1 MSSTATSMTC
11 WGAPGRSARSTRRCL
26 PAMVMH
32 PPLLSPG
39 SPTRARPDRR
49 FVVRYT
55 GLWYIVRLTIVVRCT
70 SMSSDPDAPPT
81 GRRQPAGPIWMRP
94 EPGSRRPRYSRQ
106 QIAQTALAIADTE
119 GIQAVTMRRL
129 AAELGAGTMTLYHYV
144 RSKTDL
150 VALMEDAIMGELLVP
165 DDQLPTDW
173 RQALTA
179 IARRTRATFR
189 RHPWA
194 LTGMRG
200 AGMSPH
206 ALGHFEQSLAAV
218 ATTGLDAAA
227 RLDLI
232 AMVDDYVGGF
242 VLKSDLEP
250 ALESVPAAAAE
261 AVAAYLDEQLRT
273 GSYPHVQALLGDGD

>member
-1 MSSTATSMTC
+1 
-11 WGAPGRSARSTRRCL
+11 
-26 PAMVMH
+26 
-32 PPLLSPG
+32 
-39 SPTRARPDRR
+39 
-49 FVVRYT
+49 
-55 GLWYIVRLTIVVRCT
+55 
-70 SMSSDPDAPPT
+70 MSSDPDAPTT
-81 GRRQPAGPIWMRP
+81 GRRQPAGPIWTRP
-94 EPGSRRPRYSRQ
+94 EPGSRRPRYTRQ

-119 GIQAVTMRRL
+119 GIQEVSMRRL

-144 RSKTDL
+144 HSKDDL
-150 VALMEDAIMGELLVP
+150 LALMEDAIMGELLVP
-165 DDQLPTDW
+165 DDQLPSDW

-179 IARRTRATFR
+179 IARRARATFR

-232 AMVDDYVGGF
+232 AMVDDYVAGF

-250 ALESVPAAAAE
+250 ALEAIPPDIAKAAADYLE
-261 AVAAYLDEQLRT
+261 AQLQT
-273 GSYPHVQALLGDGD
+273 GHYPHTQALLGTGDRLAALARLAAAFSNDKRFERGLARLLDGVALDLPRRRTKDTSDRARQHRT

>member
-1 MSSTATSMTC
+1 VSS
-11 WGAPGRSARSTRRCL
+11 
-26 PAMVMH
+26 H
-32 PPLLSPG
+32 P
-39 SPTRARPDRR
+39 
-49 FVVRYT
+49 
-55 GLWYIVRLTIVVRCT
+55 
-70 SMSSDPDAPPT
+70 DPDARPT
-81 GRRQPAGPIWMRP
+81 GRGQPAGPIWLRP

-179 IARRTRATFR
+179 IASRTRATFR
-189 RHPWA
+189 HHPWA

-200 AGMSPH
+200 TGLSPH
-206 ALGHFEQSLAAV
+206 ALRHFEQSLAAV
-218 ATTGLDAAA
+218 AGTGLDPAA
-227 RLDLI
+227 RLELI
-232 AMVDDYVGGF
+232 ATVDDYVAGF

-250 ALESVPAAAAE
+250 ALEAIPADLARAAADH
-261 AVAAYLDEQLRT
+261 LDEQLAT
-273 GSYPHVQALLGDGD
+273 GHYPHTQALLGTGDRLAALARLAAASSNDQRFERGLARLLDGVALHLPRRRASDTSDRARQHRT

>member
-1 MSSTATSMTC
+1 
-11 WGAPGRSARSTRRCL
+11 
-26 PAMVMH
+26 
-32 PPLLSPG
+32 
-39 SPTRARPDRR
+39 
-49 FVVRYT
+49 
-55 GLWYIVRLTIVVRCT
+55 
-70 SMSSDPDAPPT
+70 MSSDPDAPPT
-81 GRRQPAGPIWMRP
+81 GRRQPAGPIWTRP
-94 EPGSRRPRYSRQ
+94 EPGSRRPRYTRQ

-144 RSKTDL
+144 HSKDDL
-150 VALMEDAIMGELLVP
+150 IALMEDAIMGELLVP
-165 DDQLPTDW
+165 DGQLPTDW

-179 IARRTRATFR
+179 IAHRTRATFR

-232 AMVDDYVGGF
+232 AMVDDYVAGF

-250 ALESVPAAAAE
+250 ALEAHPPDIAKAAAD
-261 AVAAYLDEQLRT
+261 YLDAQLQI
-273 GSYPHVQALLGDGD
+273 GHYPHTQALLGTGDRLAALARLAAASSNDERFERGLARLLDGVAMDLPPRRTKDTPDRAHQHPT